1 MRLIFIFRILV
12 AGTPA
17 FSRQE
22 QLGGGL
28 GSGRHNYL
36 YFLFCDWKTS
46 WNLLFRPIDEKEEK
60 EIDEIVKVRKE
71 REFWVLIGFR
81 NATRKK

>member
-17 FSRQE
+17 FTGTR
-22 QLGGGL
+22 QLGAGTGG
-28 GSGRHNYL
+28 SSRDYF
-36 YFLFCDWKTS
+36 YFLFCDWETS

-60 EIDEIVKVRKE
+60 EIDEIVKVREE
-71 REFWVLIGFR
+71 RDIVLGF
-81 NATRKK
+81 N

>member
-17 FSRQE
+17 FARQQ
-22 QLGGGL
+22 QLGAGYE
-28 GSGRHNYL
+28 GSGGDYF
-36 YFLFCDWKTS
+36 YFLFCDWETS

-60 EIDEIVKVRKE
+60 EIDEIVEVSEE
-71 REFWVLIGFR
+71 REF
-81 NATRKK
+81 

>member
-17 FSRQE
+17 FATQM
-22 QLGGGL
+22 QLGGRYG
-28 GSGRHNYL
+28 GSRRDYF
-36 YFLFCDWKTS
+36 YFLFCDWETS

-60 EIDEIVKVRKE
+60 EIDEIVEVRKE
-71 REFWVLIGFR
+71 RVLGF
-81 NATRKK
+81 NWI

>member
-17 FSRQE
+17 FAGE
-22 QLGGGL
+22 AQLGAGDGVN
-28 GSGRHNYL
+28 SGDYL
-36 YFLFCDWKTS
+36 YFLFCDWETS

-60 EIDEIVKVRKE
+60 EIDEIVEVRKE
-71 REFWVLIGFR
+71 REF
-81 NATRKK
+81 

>member
-17 FSRQE
+17 FAGQM
-22 QLGGGL
+22 QLGAGVGG
-28 GSGRHNYL
+28 GARDYL
-36 YFLFCDWKTS
+36 LFLFCDWETS

-60 EIDEIVKVRKE
+60 EIDEIVEVRRE
-71 REFWVLIGFR
+71 RVLSYNWI
-81 NATRKK
+81 